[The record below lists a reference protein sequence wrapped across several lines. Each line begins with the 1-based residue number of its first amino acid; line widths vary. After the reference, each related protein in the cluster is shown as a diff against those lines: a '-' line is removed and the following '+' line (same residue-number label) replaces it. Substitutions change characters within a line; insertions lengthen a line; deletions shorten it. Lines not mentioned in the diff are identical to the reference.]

1 MADPADVAASK
12 LVRKEF
18 GKSGLDITYADLR
31 VMHGICY
38 IRGTVAINKGVD
50 GVDDPKA
57 EMERIARILRQRP
70 GIKDVVVDV
79 RYKL

>member
-1 MADPADVAASK
+1 MADPSDVAANK

-18 GKSGLDITYADLR
+18 GRSGLDITYADIR
-31 VMHGICY
+31 VMHGTCY
-38 IRGTVAINKGVD
+38 IRGSISLSKAGEAVE
-50 GVDDPKA
+50 PKA
-57 EMERIARILRQRP
+57 EMERIVRIIRQRP

>member
-31 VMHGICY
+31 VTHGIAY
-38 IRGTVAINKGVD
+38 IRGNISINKSTPVTD
-50 GVDDPKA
+50 MRI
-57 EMERIARILRQRP
+57 EMERVVRILRQRQ

>member
-1 MADPADVAASK
+1 MADPADVAGSK

-31 VMHGICY
+31 VTHGVAY
-38 IRGTVAINKGVD
+38 IRGNVSINKSTPVT
-50 GVDDPKA
+50 DPKL
-57 EMERIARILRQRP
+57 EMDRVVRILRQRP

-79 RYKL
+79 RYRT